1 MIWPLFLQLII
12 SYSSFFHL
20 WCNHAELLTV
30 FWIPHALSF
39 SRKKENYVLPFLL
52 KHFLSCSSH
61 RNLFLL
67 ILNVWV
73 YMLGLQKGH
82 SWSFSP
88 SLLSFI
94 VLIKFILKHYFSL
107 FAFFC
112 LSHWNVSSI
121 RLGNTYILCTVAW
134 LLPSRR
140 PNTGLNKYL
149 LSKEIKIQ
157 MV

>member
-12 SYSSFFHL
+12 SYSSLFHL
-20 WCNHAELLTV
+20 WRNHAELLSV
-30 FWIPHALSF
+30 FWIPHALPF

-61 RNLFLL
+61 RYLFLL

-94 VLIKFILKHYFSL
+94 VLIKFILKKIFQLICIFLSFPLECELHKVGKHVYF
-107 FAFFC
+107 
-112 LSHWNVSSI
+112 V
-121 RLGNTYILCTVAW
+121 LCCMTI
-134 LLPSRR
+134 
-140 PNTGLNKYL
+140 TQQKT
-149 LSKEIKIQ
+149 
-157 MV
+157 